1 VIIGHLIPAGTGMKR
16 YRSIRVKE
24 ENPIDLGEK
33 VQSIMGSRR
42 SEMFEEDDDFELD
55 DLSETISEGG
65 APEEE
70 EGDDE

>member
-1 VIIGHLIPAGTGMKR
+1 
-16 YRSIRVKE
+16 
-24 ENPIDLGEK
+24 